1 MKKVV
6 LDTNLLFSALLSRN
20 ASFRETLFNRSY
32 RFFSAKYLIVE
43 IFKHKERIVKASK
56 ASEEEVYAYLHE
68 VLLRIEFINEDLV
81 STQHYIQAHW
91 LCKDT
96 DENDV
101 AFVALSLELDAD
113 LWSDDERLKTGLKKK
128 GFWRFFE
135 PE

>member
-6 LDTNLLFSALLSRN
+6 LDTNLLFSAMLSRN
-20 ASFRETLFNRSY
+20 ATFREILFDPSC

-68 VLLRIEFINEDLV
+68 VLSRIEFVNEDLV
-81 STQHYIQAHW
+81 STRNDIHAYW

-96 DENDV
+96 DENDT
-101 AFVALSLELDAD
+101 AFIALSLELDAD
-113 LWSDDERLKTGLKKK
+113 LWSDDEQLKTGLKKK

-135 PE
+135 P

>member
-6 LDTNLLFSALLSRN
+6 LDTNLLFSAMLSRN
-20 ASFRETLFNRSY
+20 ATFREILFDPSC

-68 VLLRIEFINEDLV
+68 VLSRIEFVNEDLV
-81 STQHYIQAHW
+81 STRNYIHAYW

-96 DENDV
+96 DENDT
-101 AFVALSLELDAD
+101 AFIALSLELDAD
-113 LWSDDERLKTGLKKK
+113 LWSDDEQLKTGLKKK

-135 PE
+135 P